1 MPSRAPRTSRR
12 TVATL
17 GAVTALALPLLLAP
31 GASAAPP
38 VVSAAA
44 PAVAA
49 LDGAA
54 ATSTTPPPAIT
65 QQTVSTDAL
74 PTVQTN
80 GIVWAQVVVGDTVY
94 ATGEFTSAR
103 PAGSAVGSNETARG
117 RLLAYDIRTGELIA
131 SWAPTINAVGRAIAA
146 SPDGRT
152 IYVGGDFTTAN
163 GSTRGRFAAFD
174 ATTGALNTT
183 IKPLANASVRTIVA
197 SGNTVWFG
205 GSFENVTVA
214 PAASVR
220 KPRVA
225 AVNAT
230 TGALLP
236 FFTAANPAQ
245 VESLALTPD
254 GARLVVAGRFQY
266 LNNIYNPGIGWVDA
280 TTGAALP
287 FPANT
292 QAKNWGYAAGFY
304 SVAVVGDQIIG
315 AGFGFIKN
323 ATSAAN
329 VEGMISVDAGT
340 GTLRWIEDCHG
351 DSYDVFPST
360 DGFLYL
366 AGHPHTCA
374 NAAAFPEA
382 SPRVNR
388 YGLAF
393 SQDAR
398 HPTVKNAASGYA
410 EWEGT
415 PSPAIG
421 NWFPTFT
428 PGTFSG
434 QAQAGWSVEGNEDYV
449 VYGGEFP
456 SVNGTPQMGLVRF
469 ARRDLAPNA
478 RGPQVTGTAIRPA
491 AVSRA
496 RGTVQLSWPV
506 NWDTDDAT
514 LTYTVVRNGDTANPV
529 AVLTHTAAYWDR
541 SRMSFTDT
549 GLANN
554 RSYSYTVVVSDPWGN
569 AVTSPSVSVTTAS
582 SGTSPL
588 SLYAQTV
595 LADSPANYWRMDDTS
610 SSLTSWTAATNGTSS
625 GVARGIGGVTPGDPN
640 TAMTF
645 TGSSSSYARSGATEA
660 ATDTVSVE
668 AWFRTT
674 TTTGGKIVGMG
685 TATSGSSGSHDR
697 HVWMA
702 DDGTVSFGVYPQ
714 RTKVVT
720 SQAAYNDGA
729 WHHVVATLGVTGQ
742 RLYLDGALVAHDPGV
757 ISAQQPLSAYWR
769 IGGDTL
775 AGWTPVATSGYF
787 AGSIDEVAT
796 YNTIL
801 TPEQV
806 ALHHVIG
813 STGEPPN
820 QLPTAAF
827 TAATERLTVA
837 LDGATS
843 ADPDGTVAS
852 WAWDLGDGTTA
863 EGATVAH
870 TYTEPGTYAV
880 TLTVTDD
887 DGATATAT
895 QEVTVITGLPTA
907 QLALTADRL
916 TVAVDASASS
926 DPDGTLTGYAWTF
939 GDGSTGT
946 GATAQHTYAA
956 PGTYTVGLT
965 VTDDDGQVATASQ
978 DVTVGTG
985 EPVADFTATTA
996 RRDVTL
1002 DATTSSDPDGEIV
1015 DWEWDLGDGTTLSGQ
1030 TATHTYAEPGTYT
1043 VTLTVTDD
1051 DGQEATATRDVVIS
1065 LVDPVAAFTSTA
1077 TRLVAAFDAATS
1089 SDADG
1094 TIVSWDWD
1102 FGDGATATGP
1112 TVERTFTAPG
1122 TYTVTLTVT
1131 DDDGRTGTTSQDV
1144 TVVLAAPEASFALTS
1159 SQRTVQV
1166 DGSASTDPD
1175 GTVVSWEWAFGDGAT
1190 ATGPTAS
1197 HTYTTAGTH
1206 TVSLTVT
1213 DDSGLTAT
1221 VDRTV
1226 EIALAAPTA
1235 AFSAAATQL
1244 TLAVDGSASAD
1255 TDGTVTA
1262 WAWDFGDGGTASGRT
1277 ASHTYTAGGTYTV
1290 RLEVTDD
1297 TGLTHVVTADVTVSP
1312 APTVLGQDTFSRTVA
1327 AGFGDAEVGG
1337 AWVATAGVSSVA
1349 DGVARLSLATK
1360 NSAAGA
1366 RLPAAAGATTV
1377 TRVAWATDKRAN
1389 GLGSYALVRGRIAPN
1404 GDEYR
1409 LKLQVDATGKVNARI
1424 VKSVSGAEVLVA
1436 GPVNVAGTLPVGGRV
1451 RSVFAVSGTSPTV
1464 LQAKV
1469 WLDGQA
1475 EPVAW
1480 TVEGTDTAA
1489 SLQVP
1494 GHVGL
1499 YAQLS
1504 STTTN
1509 GPVVATFDDVLVT
1522 DGIG

>member
-1 MPSRAPRTSRR
+1 MPSRAPRAKRR
-12 TVATL
+12 LVAAL

-31 GASAAPP
+31 AASAAP
-38 VVSAAA
+38 VAAA
-44 PAVAA
+44 PVAAA
-49 LDGAA
+49 LDDV
-54 ATSTTPPPAIT
+54 ATAPAGPPPAIT

-80 GIVWAQVVVGDTVY
+80 GIVWSQVVVGTTVY
-94 ATGEFTSAR
+94 ATGDFTSAR
-103 PAGSAVGSNETARG
+103 PAGSPLGTNETPRG
-117 RLLAYDIRTGELIA
+117 RLLAYDIRTGELIPG
-131 SWAPTINAVGRAIAA
+131 WAPSVNAVGRAIAA

-174 ATTGALNTT
+174 ATTGELNPT

-205 GSFENVTVA
+205 GSFENVTVW

-225 AVNAT
+225 AVDAT

-245 VESLALTPD
+245 VEALALTPD
-254 GARLVVAGRFQY
+254 KARLVIGGRFQY

-280 TTGAALP
+280 TSGAVLP

-292 QAKNWGYAAGFY
+292 VAKNWGYAAGFY
-304 SVAVVGDQIIG
+304 SLTVTGDQIVG
-315 AGFGFIKN
+315 TGFGFIKN
-323 ATSAAN
+323 ASSAAN
-329 VEGMISVDAGT
+329 VEGMIAADATT
-340 GTLRWIEDCHG
+340 GELRWHQNCLG
-351 DSYDVFPST
+351 DSYDAYPSS

-382 SPRVNR
+382 SPRVFR

-410 EWEGT
+410 EWAGT

-421 NWFPTFT
+421 NWFPTFA

-434 QAQAGWSVEGNEDYV
+434 QAQAGWSVEGNDEYV

-469 ARRDLAPNA
+469 ARRDIAPNA
-478 RGPQVTGTAIRPA
+478 RGPQVSGTSIRPS

-506 NWDTDDAT
+506 NWDADDAT
-514 LTYTVVRNGDTANPV
+514 LTYTVVRDGDTANPV
-529 AVLTHTAAYWDR
+529 AVLHHTAAFWDR
-541 SRMSFTDT
+541 SRMSFSDS
-549 GLANN
+549 GLADG
-554 RSYSYTVVVSDPWGN
+554 RSYSYAVVVSDPWGN
-569 AVTSPSVSVTTAS
+569 AVTSPAVSVTTAS
-582 SGTSPL
+582 RTTAPL

-595 LADSPANYWRMDDTS
+595 LSDAPANYWRMDDTS
-610 SSLTSWTAATNGTSS
+610 NVLSSWTAGTAGVSPGANR
-625 GVARGIGGVTPGDPN
+625 GVAGAVPDDPS

-645 TGSSSSYARSGATEA
+645 SGSSSSYARSGATEL
-660 ATDTVSVE
+660 ATDTLSVE

-685 TATSGSSGSHDR
+685 TGASGSSSSHDR

-714 RTKVVT
+714 TTKVVT
-720 SQAAYNDGA
+720 SPGAYNDGA
-729 WHHVVATLGVTGQ
+729 WHHVVATLGVSGQ
-742 RLYLDGALVAHDPGV
+742 RLYLDGALVAHEAGV
-757 ISAQQPLSAYWR
+757 ISAQQPLTAYWR

-775 AGWTPVATSGYF
+775 SGWAPAATSGYF

-796 YNTIL
+796 YNRIL

-806 ALHHVIG
+806 ALHHTIG

-820 QLPTAAF
+820 QAPAAAF

-837 LDGATS
+837 LDGSTS
-843 ADPDGTVAS
+843 ADVDGTVAT

-863 EGATVAH
+863 QGATVAH
-870 TYTEPGTYAV
+870 TYAEPGTYTV

-887 DGATATAT
+887 DGATAQTA
-895 QEVTVITGLPTA
+895 QEVTVITGLPSAALT
-907 QLALTADRL
+907 LTADRL
-916 TVAVDASASS
+916 AVAVDAAGSS
-926 DPDGTLTGYAWTF
+926 DPDGTLAAYDWSF
-939 GDGSTGT
+939 GDGATGT
-946 GATAQHTYAA
+946 GVSAEHTYAE
-956 PGTYTVGLT
+956 PGTYTVTLT
-965 VTDDDGQVATASQ
+965 VTDDDGQVAVASQ

-985 EPVADFTATTA
+985 EPVAEFTAA
-996 RRDVTL
+996 AERRTVTL
-1002 DATTSSDPDGEIV
+1002 DASASTDPDGQLV
-1015 DWEWDLGDGTTLSGQ
+1015 DWQWDLGDGNYLTGATG
-1030 TATHTYAEPGTYT
+1030 THTYAEPGTYT

-1051 DGQEATATRDVVIS
+1051 DGQEATATQDVVIS
-1065 LVDPVAAFTSTA
+1065 LADPVADFTHTA
-1077 TRLVAAFDAATS
+1077 ARLVASFDAAAS
-1089 SDADG
+1089 SDPDG
-1094 TIVSWDWD
+1094 SLVSWDWD

-1112 TVERTFTAPG
+1112 TAEHTFTAPG

-1131 DDDGRTGTTSQDV
+1131 DDDGRTGSSAVDV

-1159 SQRTVQV
+1159 AQRTVQV
-1166 DGSASTDPD
+1166 DGTGSSDPD
-1175 GTVVSWEWAFGDGAT
+1175 GTVVAWDWAFGDGAT
-1190 ATGPTAS
+1190 ASGPTAS

-1213 DDSGLTAT
+1213 DDSGLTST
-1221 VDRTV
+1221 IDRTV
-1226 EIALAAPTA
+1226 EIALVAPTA
-1235 AFSAAATQL
+1235 AFSAAASQL
-1244 TLAVDGSASAD
+1244 ALEVDGSASAD
-1255 TDGTVTA
+1255 ADGTVTT
-1262 WAWDFGDGGTASGRT
+1262 WDWDFGDGGTATGAT
-1277 ASHTYTAGGTYTV
+1277 ASHTYAEAGTYVVHLT
-1290 RLEVTDD
+1290 VTDD
-1297 TGLTHVVTADVTVSP
+1297 TGLTHVATADVTVSP
-1312 APTVLGQDTFSRTVA
+1312 APAVLGQDAFTRSVA
-1327 AGFGDAEVGG
+1327 GGFGDAEVGG

-1349 DGVARLSLATK
+1349 DGVARLSLATR

-1366 RLPAAAGATTV
+1366 RLPAAAGGTTV

-1409 LKLQVDATGKVNARI
+1409 LKLQTDATGKVNAR
-1424 VKSVSGAEVLVA
+1424 VVRSVSGTEVLVA
-1436 GPVNVAGTLPVGGRV
+1436 GPVTVTGTLPVGGRV
-1451 RSVFAVSGTSPTV
+1451 HTLFAVSGTSPTL

-1469 WLDGQA
+1469 WLDGQT
-1475 EPVAW
+1475 EPTAW
-1480 TVEGTDTAA
+1480 MLEATDTAA

-1509 GPVVATFDDVLVT
+1509 GPVVATFDDLLVT
-1522 DGIG
+1522 EGIG

>member
-1 MPSRAPRTSRR
+1 MPSRAPRTPRR
-12 TVATL
+12 LVAAL
-17 GAVTALALPLLLAP
+17 GAVCALALPLVLAP
-31 GASAAPP
+31 AANAAAVVPAAP
-38 VVSAAA
+38 VAAA
-44 PAVAA
+44 PDAV
-49 LDGAA
+49 
-54 ATSTTPPPAIT
+54 TTAPTGPPPAIT

-80 GIVWAQVVVGDTVY
+80 GIVWAQVVVGTTVY
-94 ATGEFTSAR
+94 ATGDFTSAR
-103 PAGSAVGSNETARG
+103 PAGAALGTNETARG

-131 SWAPTINAVGRAIAA
+131 SWAPTINAVGRAIEA

-152 IYVGGDFTTAN
+152 IYVGGDFTAAN

-174 ATTGALNTT
+174 ATTGALSTT
-183 IKPLANASVRTIVA
+183 LKPLANASVRTILA

-225 AVNAT
+225 AINAT

-245 VESLALTPD
+245 VEALALTPD
-254 GARLVVAGRFQY
+254 AARLVIGGRFQY

-280 TTGAALP
+280 TSGAVLP

-292 QAKNWGYAAGFY
+292 VAKNWGYAAGYY
-304 SVAVVGDQIIG
+304 SLTVTGDQIVG
-315 AGFGFIKN
+315 TGFGFIKN

-329 VEGMISVDAGT
+329 VEGMISADATT
-340 GTLRWIEDCHG
+340 GELRWIQNCLG
-351 DSYDVFPST
+351 DSYDAYSSA

-382 SPRVNR
+382 SPRIFR

-393 SQDAR
+393 TQDAR

-410 EWEGT
+410 EWAGT

-434 QAQAGWSVEGNEDYV
+434 QAQAGWSVEGNDDYV

-456 SVNGTPQMGLVRF
+456 TVNGTPQMGLVRF

-478 RGPQVTGTAIRPA
+478 RGPQVTGTTTRPS

-496 RGTVQLSWPV
+496 RGTVQVSWPV

-514 LTYTVVRNGDTANPV
+514 LTYTVVRDGDTANPV

-541 SRMSFTDT
+541 SRMSFTDS

-554 RSYSYTVVVSDPWGN
+554 RSYSYTIVASDPWGN
-569 AVTSPSVSVTTAS
+569 AVTSPSVSVTTTGAS
-582 SGTSPL
+582 ASPL

-595 LADSPANYWRMDDTS
+595 LADSPGNYWRMDDTS
-610 SSLTSWTAATNGTSS
+610 NVLASWTAGSNGVSPGAAR
-625 GVARGIGGVTPGDPN
+625 GVAGVVPGDPS

-645 TGSSSSYARSGATEA
+645 TGSSSSYARSGSTETG
-660 ATDTVSVE
+660 TDTVSIE

-674 TTTGGKIVGMG
+674 TTSGGKIVGMG
-685 TATSGSSGSHDR
+685 TGSSGSSGSHDR

-714 RTKVVT
+714 TTKVVT
-720 SQAAYNDGA
+720 SPAAYNDGA

-742 RLYLDGALVAHDPGV
+742 RLYLDGALVGHDPGV
-757 ISAQQPLSAYWR
+757 VSAQQPLTAYWR
-769 IGGDTL
+769 IGGDAL
-775 AGWTPVATSGYF
+775 GGWAPTATSGYF

-796 YNTIL
+796 YNRIL

-806 ALHHVIG
+806 VLHHTIG

-820 QLPTAAF
+820 QGPTAAV
-827 TAATERLTVA
+827 TAAAERLTVA
-837 LDGATS
+837 LDGTTS
-843 ADPDGTVAS
+843 SDPDGTVAA
-852 WAWDLGDGTTA
+852 WDWDLGDGSTA
-863 EGATVAH
+863 QGATVAH
-870 TYTEPGTYAV
+870 TYAEPGTYTV

-887 DGATATAT
+887 DGATSQVA
-895 QEVTVITGLPTA
+895 QEVTVITGLPSA
-907 QLALTADRL
+907 QLTVAADRL
-916 TVAVDASASS
+916 TVALDASASS
-926 DPDGTLTGYAWTF
+926 DPDGTLAAHDWTF
-939 GDGSTGT
+939 GDGVTGT
-946 GATAQHTYAA
+946 GATAEHTYDE
-956 PGTYTVGLT
+956 PGTYTVTLT

-985 EPVADFTATTA
+985 EPVASFTTA
-996 RRDVTL
+996 VDRRVLTL
-1002 DATTSSDPDGEIV
+1002 DAGGSSDPDGEIV
-1015 DWEWDLGDGTTLSGQ
+1015 DWQWDLGDGTALTGP
-1030 TATHTYAEPGTYT
+1030 TVVHTYDGPGAYL

-1051 DGQEATATRDVVIS
+1051 DGQVASATRSVMVT
-1065 LVDPVAAFTSTA
+1065 LADPVAGFTVTTA
-1077 TRLVAAFDAATS
+1077 RLAAAFDAAGS
-1089 SDADG
+1089 SDPDG
-1094 TIVSWDWD
+1094 ALVSWDWD
-1102 FGDGATATGP
+1102 FGDGTTATGP
-1112 TVERTFTAPG
+1112 TAEREFTAAG

-1131 DDDGRTGTTSQDV
+1131 DDDGRTGTTAQDV
-1144 TVVLAAPEASFALTS
+1144 TVALAAPEASFALTS
-1159 SQRTVQV
+1159 ALRTVQV
-1166 DGSASTDPD
+1166 DGSASGDPD
-1175 GTVVSWEWAFGDGAT
+1175 GTVVAWDWTFGDGAT
-1190 ATGPTAS
+1190 ASGPTAS
-1197 HTYTTAGTH
+1197 HTFTTAGTH

-1221 VDRTV
+1221 MDRTV
-1226 EIALAAPTA
+1226 EIALAAPSG
-1235 AFSAAATQL
+1235 AFSAVASQL
-1244 TLAVDGSASAD
+1244 ALAVDGSASAD
-1255 TDGTVTA
+1255 TDGTVVT
-1262 WAWDFGDGGTASGRT
+1262 WDWDFGDGGTATGTT
-1277 ASHTYTAGGTYTV
+1277 ASHTYTAAGTYTV

-1297 TGLTHVVTADVTVSP
+1297 TGLTHVATTDVTVTP
-1312 APTVLGQDTFSRTVA
+1312 APAVLGQDTFTRALTGSL
-1327 AGFGDAEVGG
+1327 GDAEVGG

-1349 DGVARLSLATK
+1349 GGVARLSLATK

-1366 RLPAAAGATTV
+1366 RLPGAAGATTV
-1377 TRVAWATDKRAN
+1377 TRVTWATDKRAN
-1389 GLGSYALVRGRIAPN
+1389 GLGSYALVRGRIAAN

-1409 LKLQVDATGKVNARI
+1409 LKLQLDASGKVNARL
-1424 VKSVSGAEVLVA
+1424 VRSVSGTEVLVA
-1436 GPVNVAGTLPVGGRV
+1436 GPVTLAGTLPVGGRV
-1451 RSVFAVSGTSPTV
+1451 RSVLSVSGASPTL

-1469 WLDGQA
+1469 WFDGQA
-1475 EPVAW
+1475 EPAGW
-1480 TVEGTDTAA
+1480 TLEATDTAA

-1499 YAQLS
+1499 HASLS
-1504 STTTN
+1504 SSTTN
-1509 GPVVATFDDVLVT
+1509 GPVVASFDDLLVT
-1522 DGIG
+1522 EGIG